1 MKRRQFIT
9 LSTLG
14 TATFTISLGALNPQ
28 GAQAIIFLFLLKSI
42 AGPSLLNLALG
53 GLALSALG
61 SAVSQRRQR
70 QEWFDARI
78 EAQFAQREFIR
89 RSFTDV
95 TVAESSVPEY
105 KYILGAFRE
114 ESLGKSVGLVFP
126 RSNRDQATM
135 SAFSGPA
142 PLGMAIAA
150 EYLKKEENL
159 SPADIRSAIMPRM
172 SGGIEVTDWRTWNS
186 SGFIAYP
193 NSFSDTGTR
202 IYYDAVEPRI
212 GGFGTID
219 VTVNAH
225 RRVRIPQIRVEFS

>member
-1 MKRRQFIT
+1 MKRRRFIT

-14 TATFTISLGALNPQ
+14 SATFTISLGVLNPQ
-28 GAQAIIFLFLLKSI
+28 EAQSIIFLFLVKSI

-53 GLALSALG
+53 GLALAALG
-61 SAVSQRRQR
+61 SSVSQRRHR
-70 QEWFDARI
+70 QQWFDSQT
-78 EAQFAQREFIR
+78 EAQLAQREFIR

-95 TVAESSVPEY
+95 TVAESSIPEY

-114 ESLGKSVGLVFP
+114 EPLGKSVGLIFP
-126 RSNRDQATM
+126 RSNNEQSSM

-142 PLGMAIAA
+142 PLGMAVAA
-150 EYLKKEENL
+150 EYLRKEENL
-159 SPADIRSAIMPRM
+159 SPADVRAAIMPRM
-172 SGGIEVTDWRTWNS
+172 SGGIQVTDWRTWNS

-202 IYYDAVEPRI
+202 IYYNAVEPRL

-225 RRVRIPQIRVEFS
+225 RTIRLPQIRVEFS